1 MAGPVASDQENVERL
16 IAPEPDSVQMIRK
29 VDSAIGVL
37 EHIVVAAFL
46 AMLVGVG
53 VFQVVAAKFFGYRQA
68 WSSELIQYS
77 VFLIAMA
84 GAALAAQTDQMIS
97 MDFVTRM
104 VKPRARLILRI
115 VARVF
120 TIVMCGYLLYGGWW
134 ARNAYQDTG
143 ETVISVRT
151 VILALPAGAGL
162 MAFHQLMHGLIDVIY
177 LKRGETPPE
186 PEEPSVH

>member
-1 MAGPVASDQENVERL
+1 MADDQENVGRL

-29 VDSAIGVL
+29 VDASIGVL
-37 EHIVVAAFL
+37 EHILVAGFL
-46 AMLVGVG
+46 VMLVGVA
-53 VFQVVAAKFFGYRQA
+53 VFQVAASKFFGYREA
-68 WSSELIQYS
+68 WSSELIQFS

-104 VKPRARLILRI
+104 VKPRARVILR
-115 VARVF
+115 VVTRVF
-120 TIVMCGYLLYGGWW
+120 TIVMCGFLMYGGWW
-134 ARNAYQDTG
+134 AREHGYRGAG
-143 ETVISVRT
+143 EAVVDIRT
-151 VILALPAGAGL
+151 VILALPLGAGL

-177 LKRGETPPE
+177 LSRGETPPE

>member
-1 MAGPVASDQENVERL
+1 MAEDQEKVSRL

-29 VDSAIGVL
+29 VDSSIGVL
-37 EHIVVAAFL
+37 EHIVVAGFL
-46 AMLVGVG
+46 AMLVGVA
-53 VFQVVAAKFFGYRQA
+53 VFQVVASKFFGYRQA

-77 VFLIAMA
+77 VFLIAMS

-104 VKPRARLILRI
+104 VKPRSRLILRI
-115 VARVF
+115 VTRVF
-120 TIVMCGYLLYGGWW
+120 TIAMCGFLMYGGLW
-134 ARNAYQDTG
+134 AREHGYRDAG
-143 ETVISVRT
+143 ETVINIRT
-151 VILALPAGAGL
+151 VILALPLGAGL

-177 LKRGETPPE
+177 LVRGETPPE